1 MTEIIIVF
9 AFLLWY
15 VLSMVISEQIGK
27 NRKIGVEWSFFIC
40 FMLSPLVGYVIT
52 TISPKTNS
60 V

>member
-15 VLSMVISEQIGK
+15 VLSMVISERIGK
-27 NRKIGVEWSFFIC
+27 TRKIGVEWSFFIC

-52 TISPKTNS
+52 TISPKTNK